1 MESKKSNEPKS
12 RRLFLTILVAVVVV
26 LVIGSIAGYAI
37 YRQEIAPF
45 ETVVLRIDEKEI
57 KMRYFLKRLRISQ
70 VGPSKNRPVN
80 LLWMIA
86 QEEIIKEKALKTP
99 YNLKV
104 TAEEIEEALKTAAR
118 RGSDSITE
126 NEYQEW
132 YRQQINQTQLSEA
145 EFDEI
150 ARTNLLRHKLSDYLT
165 VRAPTVAEQVHLY
178 IIIQK
183 SPEAIQNVRQRLDA
197 GEDFFEL
204 AKELNPSVAT
214 RENRGDLGWQI
225 KIGLD
230 RRLADVAFQ
239 LEVGVPSNP
248 IPLPKEAFAIVIVK
262 EKAAAREMSKE
273 MQERQKFGLVE
284 QWASKELQNHKISYH
299 GVNEG
304 RGWDSETDA
313 WANWQM
319 QRMNSETES
328 DK

>member
-1 MESKKSNEPKS
+1 MENKNSNEPKS

-145 EFDEI
+145 EFEEI

-183 SPEAIQNVRQRLDA
+183 SLEAIQNVRQRLDA

-204 AKELNPSVAT
+204 AKELNPSVAA
-214 RENRGDLGWQI
+214 RENQGDLGWQT
-225 KIGLD
+225 KNGLNP
-230 RRLADVAFQ
+230 RLAQMAFHQ
-239 LEVGVPSNP
+239 EVGVPSKP
-248 IPLPKEAFAIVIVK
+248 FPLSKEAFAIVMVK
-262 EKAAAREMSKE
+262 KKAAAREMSKE
-273 MQERQKFGLVE
+273 MQERQKIGLVE
-284 QWASKELQNHKISYH
+284 QWASKEFQYHKISYH
-299 GVNEG
+299 GLTEG
-304 RGWDSETDA
+304 NGWDSETNA

-319 QRMNSETES
+319 QRMNSEIES
-328 DK
+328 EK

>member
-26 LVIGSIAGYAI
+26 LVIGCIAGYAI

-57 KMRYFLKRLRISQ
+57 KMRYFLKRLRMGEGNPSFGGPIS
-70 VGPSKNRPVN
+70 
-80 LLWMIA
+80 LLGMIA
-86 QEEIIKEKALKTP
+86 QEEIIKEKAPLTP
-99 YNLKV
+99 YNLSA
-104 TAEEIEEALKTAAR
+104 TPEEIEGFLKTLAR

-126 NEYQEW
+126 EEYQEW
-132 YRQQINQTQLSEA
+132 YRQQLNQTQLSKS
-145 EFDEI
+145 EFEEL
-150 ARTNLLRHKLSDYLT
+150 ARTNLLRQKLSGYLA
-165 VRAPTVAEQVHLY
+165 VRAPTVAEQVHLH
-178 IIIQK
+178 IIFQK
-183 SPEAIQNVRQRLDA
+183 SPEEIQKVWQRLDA
-197 GEDFFEL
+197 GEDFFQL

-225 KIGLD
+225 KNGLD

-273 MQERQKFGLVE
+273 MQERQKIGLVE

-299 GVNEG
+299 GLTEG
-304 RGWDSETDA
+304 KGWDSETNA

-319 QRMNSETES
+319 YRMNSEKEGGQ
-328 DK
+328 

>member
-1 MESKKSNEPKS
+1 MENKNSNEPKS

-118 RGSDSITE
+118 RGSDSITGE
-126 NEYQEW
+126 EYQEW
-132 YRQQINQTQLSEA
+132 YRQQLNQTQLTKSEFEELA
-145 EFDEI
+145 Y
-150 ARTNLLRHKLSDYLT
+150 TNLLRQKLSDYLA

-183 SPEAIQNVRQRLDA
+183 SLEAIQNVRQRLDA

-204 AKELNPSVAT
+204 AKELNPSVAA
-214 RENRGDLGWQI
+214 RENQGDLGWQT
-225 KIGLD
+225 KNGLNP
-230 RRLADVAFQ
+230 RLAQMAFHQ
-239 LEVGVPSNP
+239 EVGVPSKP
-248 IPLPKEAFAIVIVK
+248 FPLSKEAFAIVMVK
-262 EKAAAREMSKE
+262 KKAAAREMSKE
-273 MQERQKFGLVE
+273 MQERQKFKLVE
-284 QWASKELQNHKISYH
+284 QWASKELQYHKISYH
-299 GVNEG
+299 GFTEG
-304 RGWDSETDA
+304 KGWDSETNA

-319 QRMNSETES
+319 YRMNSEKEGGQ
-328 DK
+328 

>member
-1 MESKKSNEPKS
+1 MENKKSNEPKS

-57 KMRYFLKRLRISQ
+57 KMRYFLKRLRMSQ
-70 VGPSKNRPVN
+70 LNPSFGGPVR
-80 LLWMIA
+80 LLGMIA
-86 QEEIIKEKALKTP
+86 QEEVLKEKATKAP
-99 YNLKV
+99 YNFSV
-104 TAEEIEEALKTAAR
+104 TTEEIEAALKPVAR

-132 YRQQINQTQLSEA
+132 YRQQLNQTQLSKS
-145 EFDEI
+145 EFEEL
-150 ARTNLLRHKLSDYLT
+150 ARTNLLRQKLSGYLA
-165 VRAPTVAEQVHLY
+165 VRAPTVAEQVHLHM
-178 IIIQK
+178 IIQK
-183 SPEAIQNVRQRLDA
+183 SPEEIQKVRQRLDA

-204 AKELNPSVAT
+204 AKELNPSVAA

-225 KIGLD
+225 KNGLD

-248 IPLPKEAFAIVIVK
+248 IPLSKEIFAIVIVK
-262 EKAAAREMSKE
+262 EKAAAREISKK
-273 MQERQKFGLVE
+273 MQERQKIMLVE
-284 QWASKELQNHKISYH
+284 QWASKELQYHKISYH
-299 GVNEG
+299 GLTEG
-304 RGWDSETDA
+304 KGWDSETNA

-319 QRMNSETES
+319 QRMNRETES

>member
-1 MESKKSNEPKS
+1 MENKKSNEPKS
-12 RRLFLTILVAVVVV
+12 RRLYLTILVAVVVV

-57 KMRYFLKRLRISQ
+57 KMRYFLKRLRMSQ
-70 VGPSKNRPVN
+70 RNPSFGGPVR
-80 LLWMIA
+80 LLGMIA
-86 QEEIIKEKALKTP
+86 QEEVLKEKATKAP
-99 YNLKV
+99 YNFSV
-104 TAEEIEEALKTAAR
+104 TTEEIEAALKTVAR

-145 EFDEI
+145 EFEEI
-150 ARTNLLRHKLSDYLT
+150 AHTNLLRHKLSDYLT
-165 VRAPTVAEQVHLY
+165 VRAPTVAEQVHLHM
-178 IIIQK
+178 IIQK

-299 GVNEG
+299 GLNEG

>member
-1 MESKKSNEPKS
+1 MQYQENKEETKRST
-12 RRLFLTILVAVVVV
+12 LLTILVAVVVV
-26 LVIGSIAGYAI
+26 LLIGAIAGYAI
-37 YRQEIAPF
+37 YRQEIAAF
-45 ETVVLRIDEKEI
+45 ETVVLRIDEKEL
-57 KMRYFLKRLRISQ
+57 KMRYFLKRLRMSQ
-70 VGPSKNRPVN
+70 NNPSFGGPPN
-80 LLWMIA
+80 LLGMIS
-86 QEEIIKEKALKTP
+86 QEEIIKEKATKAP
-99 YNLKV
+99 YNLSV
-104 TAEEIEEALKTAAR
+104 TTAEIEAELKTVAR
-118 RGSDSITE
+118 RGSDSITGE
-126 NEYQEW
+126 EYQEW
-132 YRQQINQTQLSEA
+132 YRQQLNQTQLTKSEFEELA
-145 EFDEI
+145 Y
-150 ARTNLLRHKLSDYLT
+150 TNLLRQKLSDYLA
-165 VRAPTVAEQVHLY
+165 VRAPTVAEQVHLHM
-178 IIIQK
+178 IIQK
-183 SPEAIQNVRQRLDA
+183 SPEEIQKVWQRLDA

-299 GVNEG
+299 GLNEG

>member
-1 MESKKSNEPKS
+1 MENKKSNEPKS
-12 RRLFLTILVAVVVV
+12 RRLYLTILVAVVVV

-57 KMRYFLKRLRISQ
+57 KMRYFLKRLRMSQ
-70 VGPSKNRPVN
+70 RNPSFGGPVR
-80 LLWMIA
+80 LLGMIA
-86 QEEIIKEKALKTP
+86 QEEVLKEKATKAP
-99 YNLKV
+99 YNFSV
-104 TAEEIEEALKTAAR
+104 TTEEIEAALKTVAR

-132 YRQQINQTQLSEA
+132 YRQQLNQTQLSKS
-145 EFDEI
+145 EFEEL
-150 ARTNLLRHKLSDYLT
+150 ARTNLLRQKLSGYLA
-165 VRAPTVAEQVHLY
+165 VRAPTVAEQVHLH
-178 IIIQK
+178 IIFQK
-183 SPEAIQNVRQRLDA
+183 SPEEIQKVWQRLDA
-197 GEDFFEL
+197 GEDFFQL

-225 KIGLD
+225 KNGLD

-299 GVNEG
+299 GLNEG

>member
-1 MESKKSNEPKS
+1 MENKKSNEPKS

-57 KMRYFLKRLRISQ
+57 KMRYFLKRLRMSQ
-70 VGPSKNRPVN
+70 LNPSFGGPVR
-80 LLWMIA
+80 LLGMIA
-86 QEEIIKEKALKTP
+86 QEEVLKEKATKAP
-99 YNLKV
+99 YNFSV
-104 TAEEIEEALKTAAR
+104 TTEEIEAALKTVAR

-145 EFDEI
+145 EFEEL
-150 ARTNLLRHKLSDYLT
+150 ARTNLLRQKLSEYLA
-165 VRAPTVAEQVHLY
+165 VRAPTVAEQVHLH

-183 SPEAIQNVRQRLDA
+183 SPETIQKVRQRLDA
-197 GEDFFEL
+197 GEDFFQL
-204 AKELNPSVAT
+204 AKELNPSIAT

-225 KIGLD
+225 KNGLD

-248 IPLPKEAFAIVIVK
+248 IPLSKETFPIVIVK
-262 EKAAAREMSKE
+262 EKAAAREISKK
-273 MQERQKFGLVE
+273 MQERQKIMLVE
-284 QWASKELQNHKISYH
+284 QWASKELQYHKISYH
-299 GVNEG
+299 GLTEVK
-304 RGWDSETDA
+304 GWDSETNA

-319 QRMNSETES
+319 QRMNRETES